1 MFLNY
6 YIILN
11 YMSSNECGYECQARK
26 LGPKF
31 DYIQNQLK
39 TLYTKKSEYFYRLHD
54 GSLSRS
60 ANIKKAREIGRD
72 LNKIRGLIKEA
83 NRELSQNNNR
93 QVALKHR
100 QQLQK
105 QARQLQQLTT
115 EIQQQM
121 KEIEQKTGHAFT
133 AEGQVDFIQDKI
145 GYYKSQTIKYLV
157 FLLVLIA
164 LSGGLIYKM
173 RR

>member
-1 MFLNY
+1 
-6 YIILN
+6 
-11 YMSSNECGYECQARK
+11 MSSNECGYECQAQK

-39 TLYTKKSEYFYRLHD
+39 TLYTKKSEYFYRFYD
-54 GSLSRS
+54 GSRSRV
-60 ANIKKAREIGRD
+60 ANKKKADELVADLMKIKK
-72 LNKIRGLIKEA
+72 LISEA
-83 NRELSQNNNR
+83 NRDLQQNNNK
-93 QVALKHR
+93 QVAAKHR
-100 QQLQK
+100 QQITN
-105 QARQLQQLTT
+105 QARQLQQLTR

-121 KEIEQKTGHAFT
+121 KEIQLKTGHAFT

-164 LSGGLIYKM
+164 LSGALIYKM
-173 RR
+173 RS

>member
-1 MFLNY
+1 
-6 YIILN
+6 
-11 YMSSNECGYECQARK
+11 MSSNECGYECQAQK

-39 TLYTKKSEYFYRLHD
+39 TLYTKKSEFFYRLYD
-54 GSLSRS
+54 GSYSRK
-60 ANIKKAREIGRD
+60 ANRKKALEINRD
-72 LNKIRGLIKEA
+72 LWKIRRLIREA
-83 NRELSQNNNR
+83 NRELRQNNNR
-93 QVALKHR
+93 QVALRHR
-100 QQLQK
+100 QQLEK
-105 QARQLQQLTT
+105 QAKQLQELTT

-145 GYYKSQTIKYLV
+145 GYHKSQTIKYLV
-157 FLLVLIA
+157 LLLVLIA
-164 LSGGLIYKM
+164 LSGALIYKM